1 MLSTFGK
8 TYSATSNSA
17 SPFDPFGPL
26 VWETFHFTFIEIN
39 LLNKMIE
46 NLNFIFHLPC
56 SGSWGSQEVKIK
68 SRFFL
73 EKLIK
78 KYWVSTAKGHG
89 WHVLLRRHLN
99 RMNRELVGPMVKRLR
114 TIQENFKV
122 KKLQLQRPNVTR
134 WPVHIYINIAQP
146 FRVGVLFQGNPVPAS
161 CLSSAWFAH
170 HLDSA
175 KKD

>member
-1 MLSTFGK
+1 MEK
-8 TYSATSNSA
+8 
-17 SPFDPFGPL
+17 
-26 VWETFHFTFIEIN
+26 
-39 LLNKMIE
+39 LNKNIE
-46 NLNFIFHLPC
+46 LVRPRDMGAL
-56 SGSWGSQEVKIK
+56 
-68 SRFFL
+68 
-73 EKLIK
+73 
-78 KYWVSTAKGHG
+78 

-114 TIQENFKV
+114 TIQENLKV
-122 KKLQLQRPNVTR
+122 KKFQLQRPNLTW

-175 KKD
+175 KKINNCIGTNVQNNVWLWRFKGQRISKILFTKVKKKMWISSSPQSTTH